1 MNFQLLE
8 NINLSQIDE
17 DVPQECIKRTEL
29 AIKELQLVFVN
40 NEKLQKQERII
51 IGLCGGSGSGK
62 SVMADLLCKLFN
74 GAGLKTI
81 IMTGDNVPRR
91 IPRLNDSERLTLFRS
106 AGTKALV
113 SLGLYTEEVR
123 EKLDCWMKDFT
134 DASYDYVKENPWFEH
149 YLAAGKNALEN
160 YLGSPLEQDF
170 DYCNEILESF
180 KQGKNQVW
188 LKNLGREEDSL
199 CYEKVYFS
207 DKDIMILEWTHAN
220 SDFVK
225 GVDIPIFLESTVEE
239 TLEYRLQRNRDTH
252 IDSPFLMMVLR
263 IEQDQL
269 IAQKPKA
276 LIKIRRFQLWI

>member
-8 NINLSQIDE
+8 NIDLSQIDK
-17 DVPQECIKRTEL
+17 DIPKECKMRTEL
-29 AIKELQLVFVN
+29 TLVQLRALLLQ
-40 NEKLQKQERII
+40 NEKLRDKKRLV

-62 SVMADLLCKLFN
+62 SVMAGLLCTLLN

-91 IPRLNDSERLTLFRS
+91 IPRLNDSERVTIFRN

-113 SLGLYTEEVR
+113 KAGLYSKAAQK
-123 EKLDCWMKDFT
+123 KLNEWMKDFT
-134 DASYDYVKENPWFEH
+134 DASYEYVKENPWFQT
-149 YLAAGKNALEN
+149 YLDEGKKALER

-170 DYCNEILESF
+170 DYCNEILQAF
-180 KQGKNQVW
+180 KNGEKKVW

-199 CYEKVYFS
+199 CYEEEDFS

-220 SDFVK
+220 SNYVI

-239 TLEYRLQRNRDTH
+239 TLEFRLQRNRDTY
-252 IDSPFLMMVLR
+252 IDSPFLMMVLG
-263 IEQDQL
+263 IEQAQL
-269 IAQKPKA
+269 ISQKPKA
-276 LIKIRRFQLWI
+276 LIKIKRF

>member
-8 NINLSQIDE
+8 NINLSQIDAE
-17 DVPQECIKRTEL
+17 VPQECIKRTEL
-29 AIKELQLVFVN
+29 AIKELQQLFAN
-40 NEKLQKQERII
+40 NKKLQKQERII

-62 SVMADLLCKLFN
+62 TVMADLLCKIFN
-74 GAGLKTI
+74 GVGLKTI

-113 SLGLYTEEVR
+113 SQGLYNEEVR
-123 EKLDCWMKDFT
+123 EKLDYWKKDFT
-134 DASYDYVKENPWFEH
+134 DASYDYVKENPWFKP
-149 YLAAGKNALEN
+149 YLEAGKKALEN

-170 DYCNEILESF
+170 EYCNEILKSF
-180 KQGKNQVW
+180 KQGKNLVW
-188 LKNLGREEDSL
+188 LKKLGREEDSL
-199 CYEKVYFS
+199 CYEKADFS

-252 IDSPFLMMVLR
+252 INSPFLMMVLG
-263 IEQDQL
+263 IEQNQL

-276 LIKIRRFQLWI
+276 LIKIRRF

>member
-8 NINLSQIDE
+8 NINLSQFDE

-29 AIKELQLVFVN
+29 AIKELQQVFAN

-74 GAGLKTI
+74 GARLKTI

-149 YLAAGKNALEN
+149 YLAAGKKALEN

-180 KQGKNQVW
+180 KQGKNQMW

-199 CYEKVYFS
+199 CYEKADFS
-207 DKDIMILEWTHAN
+207 DKNIMILEWTHSN

-252 IDSPFLMMVLR
+252 IDSPFLMMVLG
-263 IEQDQL
+263 IEQNQL

-276 LIKIRRFQLWI
+276 LIKIRRF